1 MLWIAGVDSGCTV
14 FSTSNVTRKS
24 EVMPN
29 TVLLVEDHAEL
40 AETVGAYLE
49 SSGYIVDYAADG
61 LSAMHLAVT
70 QPFDAIILDIMLPG
84 LDGLEVCQRLR
95 SDAQLSTPIIML
107 TARDQLDDKLK
118 GFDVGADDYLVKPFA
133 MPELEARIEALIRR
147 GKGVAAT
154 MSVAD
159 LTMDTETTEVRRGG
173 QPLKLSR
180 TSYEILRILMRES
193 PKIVTRER
201 LERELWGDDLPDSD
215 TLRSH
220 LYNLRRSVDRPF
232 GEALI
237 ETRPGQGYRIRGQE
251 PVSDG
256 SA

>member
-1 MLWIAGVDSGCTV
+1 
-14 FSTSNVTRKS
+14 
-24 EVMPN
+24 MPS

-70 QPFDAIILDIMLPG
+70 EPFDAIILDIMLPG
-84 LDGLEVCQRLR
+84 LDGLEVCRRLR
-95 SDAQLSTPIIML
+95 DEARLSTPIIML

-118 GFDVGADDYLVKPFA
+118 GFDAGADDYLVKPFA

-147 GKGVAAT
+147 GR
-154 MSVAD
+154 SVTASMTVGD
-159 LTMDTETTEVRRGG
+159 LTMDTQTMEVNRQG
-173 QPLKLSR
+173 QDIRLSR
-180 TSYEILRILMRES
+180 TSFEILKILMRES
-193 PKIVTRER
+193 PKIVTRETI
-201 LERELWGDDLPDSD
+201 ERELWGDDLPDSD

-232 GEALI
+232 DQELI
-237 ETRPGQGYRIRGQE
+237 ETRPGQGYRIRDPG
-251 PVSDG
+251 G
-256 SA
+256 GK